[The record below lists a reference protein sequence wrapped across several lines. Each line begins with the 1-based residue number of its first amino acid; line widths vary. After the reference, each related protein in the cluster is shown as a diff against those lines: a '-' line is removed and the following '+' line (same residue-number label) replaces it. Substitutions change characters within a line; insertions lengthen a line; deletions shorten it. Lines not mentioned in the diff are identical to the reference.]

1 MDIHHVLIKP
11 TITEKSTLLQE
22 SGKYTFH
29 IAPRANKVEV
39 KEAVEKNFGVTV
51 LDVNITKLRG
61 KQKRYGPRIKKRP
74 DTKQAVATLNQGHR
88 TNLHEG
94 PQRPRHATKDSKG
107 KDAGNPERG
116 ACFFRRDHRYKA
128 GEIPARSKA
137 EPCRTQQPGPHHITV
152 AWWRVAAHVP

>member
-39 KEAVEKNFGVTV
+39 KQAVESNFGVTV

-61 KQKRYGPRIKKRP
+61 KKKRYGPRIKQRP
-74 DTKQAVATLNQGHR
+74 DTKKAVVTLQQGDR
-88 TNLHEG
+88 INLVEG
-94 PQRPRHATKDSKG
+94 L
-107 KDAGNPERG
+107 
-116 ACFFRRDHRYKA
+116 
-128 GEIPARSKA
+128 
-137 EPCRTQQPGPHHITV
+137 
-152 AWWRVAAHVP
+152 